1 MSENNY
7 GNNQGNAQNPYAAQ
21 QPNSSAQSS
30 YGQDYGQAP
39 SAQNTYGQ
47 DYGQSASAQNTYGQ
61 AQQQN
66 ATPQNSTQQNQYGQ
80 FGAQPSS
87 QNAYGQNAAQGTSAQ
102 GASAQNTYG
111 QQQYGYGQDASYQA
125 QPAQQNQYGYGQDA
139 SYQAQP
145 AQQNQYGYGQDA
157 SYQAQP
163 ADYNYQQNSYQQQ
176 PQQDAYGY
184 GQPAGYPYAAPVT
197 KKAPGMAL
205 AAMILGIAAVL
216 TGFFV
221 FGALLGIA
229 AIILGALSLKKT
241 KEVGAGK
248 AFALTGIITGAV
260 SVLISICMLFVYISF
275 FQTAE
280 KCLEVGTEDGHGN
293 VVCQI
298 GDNPNNRMTV
308 PAHR

>member
-39 SAQNTYGQ
+39 AAQNTYGQ
-47 DYGQSASAQNTYGQ
+47 DYGQSASAQNAYGQ
-61 AQQQN
+61 TQQN
-66 ATPQNSTQQNQYGQ
+66 APQQNQYGQ
-80 FGAQPSS
+80 FGAQSS
-87 QNAYGQNAAQGTSAQ
+87 QNAYGQNAAQGTA
-102 GASAQNTYG
+102 AQNTYG
-111 QQQYGYGQDASYQA
+111 QAQPAQQQYGYGQDASYQA
-125 QPAQQNQYGYGQDA
+125 QPTQQQYGYGQDA

-145 AQQNQYGYGQDA
+145 T
-157 SYQAQP
+157 
-163 ADYNYQQNSYQQQ
+163 DYNYQQNSYQQQ

-197 KKAPGMAL
+197 KKAPGLAL
-205 AAMILGIAAVL
+205 AAMIVGIVAVL

-221 FGALLGIA
+221 FGGLLGIA

-241 KEVGAGK
+241 KEIGVGK

-260 SVLISICMLFVYISF
+260 SVLISICMLFVVISYA
-275 FQTAE
+275 QTAE
-280 KCLEVGTEDGHGN
+280 KCLEVGTNDGHGN

-298 GDNPNNRMTV
+298 GDNPNSRMTV

>member
-39 SAQNTYGQ
+39 AAQNTYGQ
-47 DYGQSASAQNTYGQ
+47 DYGQSASAQNSYGQ
-61 AQQQN
+61 TQQNTAQQN
-66 ATPQNSTQQNQYGQ
+66 ATAQNTAQQNQYGQ
-80 FGAQPSS
+80 FGAQSSS
-87 QNAYGQNAAQGTSAQ
+87 QNAYGQNAAQGSSAQ
-102 GASAQNTYG
+102 GVSAQNTYG

-125 QPAQQNQYGYGQDA
+125 QPAQQNQYGYGQE
-139 SYQAQP
+139 
-145 AQQNQYGYGQDA
+145 A

-229 AIILGALSLKKT
+229 AIILGALSLKKV
-241 KEVGAGK
+241 KEAGAGK
-248 AFALTGIITGAV
+248 GFAITGIVTGAV
-260 SVLISICMLFVYISF
+260 AVLFSLCMLFVYISVA
-275 FQTAE
+275 QTAE
-280 KCLEVGTEDGHGN
+280 KCLEVGTDDGHGN

>member
-21 QPNSSAQSS
+21 QPNSSAQGS

-61 AQQQN
+61 TQQQN
-66 ATPQNSTQQNQYGQ
+66 ATPQNSAQQNQYGQ

-87 QNAYGQNAAQGTSAQ
+87 QNAYGQNAAQ

-125 QPAQQNQYGYGQDA
+125 QPAQQNQYGYGQE
-139 SYQAQP
+139 
-145 AQQNQYGYGQDA
+145 A

-184 GQPAGYPYAAPVT
+184 GQPAGYPYAAPIV

-205 AAMILGIAAVL
+205 AAMILGIVGVV

-221 FGALLGIA
+221 FGVLLGIA
-229 AIILGALSLKKT
+229 AIILGALSLKKV
-241 KEVGAGK
+241 KEAGAGK
-248 AFALTGIITGAV
+248 GFAITGIVTGAV
-260 SVLISICMLFVYISF
+260 AVLFSLCMLFVYISVA
-275 FQTAE
+275 QTAA
-280 KCLEVGTEDGHGN
+280 KCLEVGTDDGHGN
-293 VVCQI
+293 VVCQV

>member
-61 AQQQN
+61 TQQQN
-66 ATPQNSTQQNQYGQ
+66 ATPQNSAQQNQYGQ

-87 QNAYGQNAAQGTSAQ
+87 QNAYGQNVAQGTSAQ
-102 GASAQNTYG
+102 GAATQNTYG
-111 QQQYGYGQDASYQA
+111 QAQPAQQQYGYGQDASYQG
-125 QPAQQNQYGYGQDA
+125 QPAQQNQYGYGQE
-139 SYQAQP
+139 
-145 AQQNQYGYGQDA
+145 A

-184 GQPAGYPYAAPVT
+184 GQPAGYPYAAPIV

-205 AAMILGIAAVL
+205 AAMILGTVGIV

-221 FGALLGIA
+221 FGVLLGIA
-229 AIILGALSLKKT
+229 AIILGALSLKKV
-241 KEVGAGK
+241 KEAGAGK
-248 AFALTGIITGAV
+248 GFAITGIVTGAV
-260 SVLISICMLFVYISF
+260 AVLFSLCMLFVYISVA
-275 FQTAE
+275 QTAE
-280 KCLEVGTEDGHGN
+280 KCLEVGTDDGHGN

>member
-21 QPNSSAQSS
+21 QPNSSAQGS

-61 AQQQN
+61 TQQQN
-66 ATPQNSTQQNQYGQ
+66 ATPQNSAQQSQYGQ

-87 QNAYGQNAAQGTSAQ
+87 QNAYGQNAAQG
-102 GASAQNTYG
+102 ASAQNTYG
-111 QQQYGYGQDASYQA
+111 QQ
-125 QPAQQNQYGYGQDA
+125 QYGYGQDA

-184 GQPAGYPYAAPVT
+184 GQPAGYPYAAPIV

-205 AAMILGIAAVL
+205 AAMILGIVGIV

-229 AIILGALSLKKT
+229 AIILGALSLKKV
-241 KEVGAGK
+241 KEAGAGK
-248 AFALTGIITGAV
+248 GFAITGIVTGAV
-260 SVLISICMLFVYISF
+260 AVLFSLCMLFVYISVA
-275 FQTAE
+275 QTAE
-280 KCLEVGTEDGHGN
+280 KCLEVGTDDGHGN

>member
-21 QPNSSAQSS
+21 QPNSSAQGS

-61 AQQQN
+61 TQQQN
-66 ATPQNSTQQNQYGQ
+66 ATPQNSAQQNQYGQ

-87 QNAYGQNAAQGTSAQ
+87 QNAYGQNAAQGASAQ
-102 GASAQNTYG
+102 GTAAQNTYG
-111 QQQYGYGQDASYQA
+111 QA
-125 QPAQQNQYGYGQDA
+125 QPAQQQYGYGQDA

-216 TGFFV
+216 TGFLV
-221 FGALLGIA
+221 FGILLGIA

-260 SVLISICMLFVYISF
+260 SVLISICMLFVFISF
-275 FQTAE
+275 YQTTE

-308 PAHR
+308 SAHR

>member
-30 YGQDYGQAP
+30 YGQDYGQA
-39 SAQNTYGQ
+39 SATQNTYGQ
-47 DYGQSASAQNTYGQ
+47 DYGQSASAQNSYGQ
-61 AQQQN
+61 TQQN
-66 ATPQNSTQQNQYGQ
+66 TTAQNAPQQNQYGQ

-87 QNAYGQNAAQGTSAQ
+87 QNAYGQNAAQGISAQ
-102 GASAQNTYG
+102 GASAQGAAAQNPYG
-111 QQQYGYGQDASYQA
+111 QA
-125 QPAQQNQYGYGQDA
+125 QPVQQ
-139 SYQAQP
+139 
-145 AQQNQYGYGQDA
+145 QYGYGQDA

-216 TGFFV
+216 TGFLV

-229 AIILGALSLKKT
+229 AIILGVLSLKKT

-260 SVLISICMLFVYISF
+260 SVLISICMLFVAISLV
-275 FQTAE
+275 QATQ

-308 PAHR
+308 SAHR

>member
-39 SAQNTYGQ
+39 AAQNTYGQ

-87 QNAYGQNAAQGTSAQ
+87 QNAYGQNAAQGASAQ
-102 GASAQNTYG
+102 GTAAQNTY
-111 QQQYGYGQDASYQA
+111 DQA
-125 QPAQQNQYGYGQDA
+125 QPAQQQYGYGQDA

-216 TGFFV
+216 TGFLV

-260 SVLISICMLFVYISF
+260 SNFGYPVRYANGVGLPDDLGSLTLFFMRCVRLWCCCCADLFALFASSGGC
-275 FQTAE
+275 T
-280 KCLEVGTEDGHGN
+280 CVGGGLA
-293 VVCQI
+293 
-298 GDNPNNRMTV
+298 R
-308 PAHR
+308 R

>member
-30 YGQDYGQAP
+30 YGQNYGQAP
-39 SAQNTYGQ
+39 ATQNTYGQ
-47 DYGQSASAQNTYGQ
+47 DYGQSASAQNSYGQ
-61 AQQQN
+61 TQQN
-66 ATPQNSTQQNQYGQ
+66 TTAQNAPQQNQYGQ
-80 FGAQPSS
+80 FGAQSSS
-87 QNAYGQNAAQGTSAQ
+87 QNAYGQNTAQGISAQ
-102 GASAQNTYG
+102 GASAQGAAAQNSYG
-111 QQQYGYGQDASYQA
+111 QTQPVQQ
-125 QPAQQNQYGYGQDA
+125 
-139 SYQAQP
+139 
-145 AQQNQYGYGQDA
+145 QYGYGQDA

-163 ADYNYQQNSYQQQ
+163 ADYNYQQNSYQQH

-216 TGFFV
+216 TGFLV

-229 AIILGALSLKKT
+229 AIILGVLSLKKT

-260 SVLISICMLFVYISF
+260 SVLISICMLFVAISLV
-275 FQTAE
+275 QATQ

-308 PAHR
+308 SAHR

>member
-39 SAQNTYGQ
+39 AAQNTYGQ

-61 AQQQN
+61 TQQQN
-66 ATPQNSTQQNQYGQ
+66 ATPQNSAQQNQYGQ

-102 GASAQNTYG
+102 GAAAQGASAQNTYG
-111 QQQYGYGQDASYQA
+111 QQ
-125 QPAQQNQYGYGQDA
+125 QYGYGQDA

-205 AAMILGIAAVL
+205 AAMILGIVGVV

-229 AIILGALSLKKT
+229 AIILGALSLKKV
-241 KEVGAGK
+241 KEAGAGK
-248 AFALTGIITGAV
+248 GFAITGIVTGAV
-260 SVLISICMLFVYISF
+260 AVLFSLCMLFVYISVA
-275 FQTAE
+275 QTAE
-280 KCLEVGTEDGHGN
+280 KCLEVGTDDGHGN

>member
-102 GASAQNTYG
+102 GVAAQGASAQNTYG
-111 QQQYGYGQDASYQA
+111 QQ
-125 QPAQQNQYGYGQDA
+125 QYGYGQDA

-260 SVLISICMLFVYISF
+260 SVLISICMLFVFISF
-275 FQTAE
+275 YQTTE

-308 PAHR
+308 SARHLGLSS

>member
-7 GNNQGNAQNPYAAQ
+7 GNNQGNAQNPYAVQ

-47 DYGQSASAQNTYGQ
+47 DYGQSASAQNSYGQ
-61 AQQQN
+61 AQQ
-66 ATPQNSTQQNQYGQ
+66 NSGQQSSAQQSQYGQ
-80 FGAQPSS
+80 FGTQPSS
-87 QNAYGQNAAQGTSAQ
+87 QNAYGQNAAQ

-125 QPAQQNQYGYGQDA
+125 QPAQQNQYGYGQE
-139 SYQAQP
+139 
-145 AQQNQYGYGQDA
+145 A

-184 GQPAGYPYAAPVT
+184 GQPAGYPYAAPIV

-205 AAMILGIAAVL
+205 AAMILGIVGVV

-229 AIILGALSLKKT
+229 AIILGALSLKKV
-241 KEVGAGK
+241 KEAGAGK
-248 AFALTGIITGAV
+248 GFAITGIVTGAV
-260 SVLISICMLFVYISF
+260 AVLFSLCMLFVYISVA
-275 FQTAE
+275 QTAE
-280 KCLEVGTEDGHGN
+280 KCLEVGTDDGHGN

>member
-47 DYGQSASAQNTYGQ
+47 DYGQAQQNSGQQSSAQQ
-61 AQQQN
+61 
-66 ATPQNSTQQNQYGQ
+66 SQYGQ

-87 QNAYGQNAAQGTSAQ
+87 QNAYGQSAAQ

-125 QPAQQNQYGYGQDA
+125 QPAQQNQYGYGQE
-139 SYQAQP
+139 
-145 AQQNQYGYGQDA
+145 A

-184 GQPAGYPYAAPVT
+184 GQPAGYPYAAPIV

-205 AAMILGIAAVL
+205 AAMILGIVGIV

-229 AIILGALSLKKT
+229 AIILGALSLKKV
-241 KEVGAGK
+241 KEAGAGK
-248 AFALTGIITGAV
+248 GFAITGIVTGAV
-260 SVLISICMLFVYISF
+260 AVLFSLCMLFVYISVA
-275 FQTAE
+275 QTAE
-280 KCLEVGTEDGHGN
+280 KCLEVGTDDGHGN

>member
-47 DYGQSASAQNTYGQ
+47 DYGQSASAQNSYGQ
-61 AQQQN
+61 AQQ
-66 ATPQNSTQQNQYGQ
+66 NSGQQSSAQQSQYGQ

-87 QNAYGQNAAQGTSAQ
+87 QNAYGQNVAQGTSAQ
-102 GASAQNTYG
+102 GATAQGAAAQNTYG
-111 QQQYGYGQDASYQA
+111 QQQYGYGQDASYQT
-125 QPAQQNQYGYGQDA
+125 
-139 SYQAQP
+139 QP

-216 TGFFV
+216 TGFLV
-221 FGALLGIA
+221 FGILLGIA

-280 KCLEVGTEDGHGN
+280 KCLEVGTDDGHGN

>member
-21 QPNSSAQSS
+21 QPNSSTQSS

-66 ATPQNSTQQNQYGQ
+66 AAQQNQYGQ
-80 FGAQPSS
+80 FGAQSSS

-102 GASAQNTYG
+102 GAAAQNTYG
-111 QQQYGYGQDASYQA
+111 QQ
-125 QPAQQNQYGYGQDA
+125 QYGYGQDA

-205 AAMILGIAAVL
+205 AAMILGIAAVV
-216 TGFFV
+216 TGFVV

-229 AIILGALSLKKT
+229 AIILGALSLKKV
-241 KEVGAGK
+241 KEVGVGK

-260 SVLISICMLFVYISF
+260 SVLISICMLFVIISF
-275 FQTAE
+275 AQTTE
-280 KCLEVGTEDGHGN
+280 KCLEVGTDDGHGN
-293 VVCQI
+293 VVCQV
-298 GDNPNNRMTV
+298 GDNPNSRMTV

>member
-21 QPNSSAQSS
+21 QPNSSAQGS

-61 AQQQN
+61 TQQQN
-66 ATPQNSTQQNQYGQ
+66 ATPQNSAQQNQYGQ

-87 QNAYGQNAAQGTSAQ
+87 QNAYGQNAAQGASAQ
-102 GASAQNTYG
+102 GTAAQNTYG
-111 QQQYGYGQDASYQA
+111 QA
-125 QPAQQNQYGYGQDA
+125 QPAQQ
-139 SYQAQP
+139 
-145 AQQNQYGYGQDA
+145 QYGYGQDA

-229 AIILGALSLKKT
+229 AIILGVLSLKKT

-260 SVLISICMLFVYISF
+260 SVLISICMLFVFISF
-275 FQTAE
+275 YQTTQ
-280 KCLEVGTEDGHGN
+280 KCLEVGTEDGHGT

>member
-30 YGQDYGQAP
+30 YGQNYGQAP
-39 SAQNTYGQ
+39 ATQNTYGQ
-47 DYGQSASAQNTYGQ
+47 DYGQSASAQNSYGQ
-61 AQQQN
+61 TQQN
-66 ATPQNSTQQNQYGQ
+66 TTAQNAPQQNQYGQ
-80 FGAQPSS
+80 FGAQSSS
-87 QNAYGQNAAQGTSAQ
+87 QNAYGQNAAQGISAQ
-102 GASAQNTYG
+102 GASAQGAAAQNPYG
-111 QQQYGYGQDASYQA
+111 QA
-125 QPAQQNQYGYGQDA
+125 QPVQQ
-139 SYQAQP
+139 
-145 AQQNQYGYGQDA
+145 QYGYGQDA

-163 ADYNYQQNSYQQQ
+163 ADYNYQQNSYQQH

-216 TGFFV
+216 TGFLV

-229 AIILGALSLKKT
+229 AIILGALSLKKV
-241 KEVGAGK
+241 KEAGAGK
-248 AFALTGIITGAV
+248 GFAITGIVTGAV
-260 SVLISICMLFVYISF
+260 AVLFSLCMLFVYISVA
-275 FQTAE
+275 QTAE
-280 KCLEVGTEDGHGN
+280 KCLEVGTDDGHGN

>member
-66 ATPQNSTQQNQYGQ
+66 AAQQNSAQQNQYGQ

-87 QNAYGQNAAQGTSAQ
+87 QNAYGQNAAQGTSAQGAAAQ

-145 AQQNQYGYGQDA
+145 T
-157 SYQAQP
+157 
-163 ADYNYQQNSYQQQ
+163 DYNYQQNSYQQQ

-216 TGFFV
+216 TGFLV
-221 FGALLGIA
+221 FGILLGIA

-280 KCLEVGTEDGHGN
+280 KCLEVGTDDGHGN

-308 PAHR
+308 SARH

>member
-61 AQQQN
+61 TQQQN
-66 ATPQNSTQQNQYGQ
+66 AAQQNSAQQNQYGQ

-87 QNAYGQNAAQGTSAQ
+87 QNAYGQNAAQGAAAQ
-102 GASAQNTYG
+102 GAATQNPYG
-111 QQQYGYGQDASYQA
+111 QT
-125 QPAQQNQYGYGQDA
+125 QPAQQQYGYGQDA

-184 GQPAGYPYAAPVT
+184 GQSAGYPYAAPVM
-197 KKAPGMAL
+197 KKAPGLAL
-205 AAMILGIAAVL
+205 ASMIVGIVGVL

-248 AFALTGIITGAV
+248 GFALTGIITGAV
-260 SVLISICMLFVYISF
+260 SVLISICALFVIISVA
-275 FQTAE
+275 QTAQ
-280 KCLEVGTEDGHGN
+280 KCLEVGTDDGHGN
-293 VVCQI
+293 VVCQV

>member
-21 QPNSSAQSS
+21 QPNSSAQNI

-66 ATPQNSTQQNQYGQ
+66 ATPQNSAQQNQYGQ
-80 FGAQPSS
+80 FGAQSSS

-111 QQQYGYGQDASYQA
+111 QQ
-125 QPAQQNQYGYGQDA
+125 QYGYGQDA

-229 AIILGALSLKKT
+229 AIILGVLSLKKV
-241 KEVGAGK
+241 KEAGAGK

-260 SVLISICMLFVYISF
+260 SVLISICMLFVFISF
-275 FQTAE
+275 YQTTQ

-308 PAHR
+308 SARH

>member
-39 SAQNTYGQ
+39 AAQNTYGQ
-47 DYGQSASAQNTYGQ
+47 DYGQNASAQNGYGQ
-61 AQQQN
+61 AQQ
-66 ATPQNSTQQNQYGQ
+66 NSGQQSSAQQSQYGQ

-87 QNAYGQNAAQGTSAQ
+87 QNAYGQDAAQ

-111 QQQYGYGQDASYQA
+111 QQ
-125 QPAQQNQYGYGQDA
+125 QYGYGQDA

-184 GQPAGYPYAAPVT
+184 GQPAGYPYAAPIV

-205 AAMILGIAAVL
+205 AAMILGIVGIV

-229 AIILGALSLKKT
+229 AIILGALSLKKV
-241 KEVGAGK
+241 KEAGAGK
-248 AFALTGIITGAV
+248 GFAITGIVTGAV
-260 SVLISICMLFVYISF
+260 AVLFSLCMLFVYISVA
-275 FQTAE
+275 QTAA
-280 KCLEVGTEDGHGN
+280 KCLEVGTDDGHGN

>member
-21 QPNSSAQSS
+21 QPNSSAQGS

-61 AQQQN
+61 TQQQN
-66 ATPQNSTQQNQYGQ
+66 AAQQNQYGQ
-80 FGAQPSS
+80 FGAQSSS

-102 GASAQNTYG
+102 GAAAQNSYG

-125 QPAQQNQYGYGQDA
+125 QPAQQNQYGYGQE
-139 SYQAQP
+139 
-145 AQQNQYGYGQDA
+145 A

-184 GQPAGYPYAAPVT
+184 GQPAGYPYAAPVM
-197 KKAPGMAL
+197 KKAPGLAL
-205 AAMILGIAAVL
+205 AAMIVGIVGVL

-241 KEVGAGK
+241 KEAGAGK
-248 AFALTGIITGAV
+248 GFALTGIITGAV

>member
-30 YGQDYGQAP
+30 YGQNYGQAP
-39 SAQNTYGQ
+39 ATQNTYGQ
-47 DYGQSASAQNTYGQ
+47 DYGQSASAQNSYGQ
-61 AQQQN
+61 TQQN
-66 ATPQNSTQQNQYGQ
+66 TTAQNAPQQNQYGQ
-80 FGAQPSS
+80 FGAKSSS
-87 QNAYGQNAAQGTSAQ
+87 QNAYGLNAAEGTSAQ
-102 GASAQNTYG
+102 GASAQGAAAQNSYG
-111 QQQYGYGQDASYQA
+111 QTQPVQQ
-125 QPAQQNQYGYGQDA
+125 
-139 SYQAQP
+139 
-145 AQQNQYGYGQDA
+145 QYGYGQDA

-216 TGFFV
+216 TGFLV

-229 AIILGALSLKKT
+229 AIILGVLSLKKT

-260 SVLISICMLFVYISF
+260 SILISICMLFVAISLV
-275 FQTAE
+275 QATQ

-308 PAHR
+308 SAHR

>member
-80 FGAQPSS
+80 FGAQSSS
-87 QNAYGQNAAQGTSAQ
+87 QNAYGQNVAQGTSAQGVAAQ

-111 QQQYGYGQDASYQA
+111 QQ
-125 QPAQQNQYGYGQDA
+125 QYGYGQDA

-184 GQPAGYPYAAPVT
+184 GQPAGYLYAAPVT

-216 TGFFV
+216 TGFLV
-221 FGALLGIA
+221 FGILLGIA

-241 KEVGAGK
+241 KDVGAGK

-260 SVLISICMLFVYISF
+260 SVLISISMLFVYISF
-275 FQTAE
+275 FQTTE
-280 KCLEVGTEDGHGN
+280 KCLEVGTDDGHGN

-308 PAHR
+308 PARH

>member
-21 QPNSSAQSS
+21 QPNSSAQGS

-87 QNAYGQNAAQGTSAQ
+87 QNAYGPNAAQGTSAQ

-111 QQQYGYGQDASYQA
+111 QQ
-125 QPAQQNQYGYGQDA
+125 QYGYGQDA

-260 SVLISICMLFVYISF
+260 SVLISICMLFVFISF
-275 FQTAE
+275 YQTTE

-308 PAHR
+308 SARH

>member
-21 QPNSSAQSS
+21 QPNSSAQGS

-66 ATPQNSTQQNQYGQ
+66 AAQQNSAQQNQYGQ

-87 QNAYGQNAAQGTSAQ
+87 QNAYGQNVAQGTSTQ
-102 GASAQNTYG
+102 GASAQNAYG
-111 QQQYGYGQDASYQA
+111 Q
-125 QPAQQNQYGYGQDA
+125 AQQQYGYGQDA

-205 AAMILGIAAVL
+205 AAMILGIAAVV
-216 TGFFV
+216 TGFVV

-229 AIILGALSLKKT
+229 AIILGALSLKKV
-241 KEVGAGK
+241 KEVGVGK

-260 SVLISICMLFVYISF
+260 SVLISICMLFVIISF
-275 FQTAE
+275 AQTTE
-280 KCLEVGTEDGHGN
+280 KCLEVGTDDGHGN
-293 VVCQI
+293 VVCQV
-298 GDNPNNRMTV
+298 GDNPNSRMTV

>member
-7 GNNQGNAQNPYAAQ
+7 GNNQGNAQNPYAVQ

-66 ATPQNSTQQNQYGQ
+66 ATPQNSAQQNQYGQ

-87 QNAYGQNAAQGTSAQ
+87 QNAYGQNVAQGTSAQGASAQ

-111 QQQYGYGQDASYQA
+111 QQQYGYGQDASYQT
-125 QPAQQNQYGYGQDA
+125 
-139 SYQAQP
+139 QP

-184 GQPAGYPYAAPVT
+184 GQPAAGYPYAAPVT

-216 TGFFV
+216 TGFLV

-280 KCLEVGTEDGHGN
+280 KCLEVGTDDGHGN

>member
-80 FGAQPSS
+80 FSAQPSS
-87 QNAYGQNAAQGTSAQ
+87 QNAYGQNVAQGTSAQ
-102 GASAQNTYG
+102 GAAAQNIYG

-125 QPAQQNQYGYGQDA
+125 QPAQQNQYGYGQE
-139 SYQAQP
+139 
-145 AQQNQYGYGQDA
+145 A

-216 TGFFV
+216 TGFLV

-229 AIILGALSLKKT
+229 AIILGALSLKKA
-241 KEVGAGK
+241 KEAGAGK
-248 AFALTGIITGAV
+248 GFAITGIVTGAV
-260 SVLISICMLFVYISF
+260 AVLFSLCMLFVYISVA
-275 FQTAE
+275 QTAE
-280 KCLEVGTEDGHGN
+280 KCLEVGTDDGHGN

>member
-66 ATPQNSTQQNQYGQ
+66 ATPQNSTQQHQYGQ
-80 FGAQPSS
+80 FGAQSSS
-87 QNAYGQNAAQGTSAQ
+87 QNAYGQNVAPGTSAQGVAAQ

-111 QQQYGYGQDASYQA
+111 QQ
-125 QPAQQNQYGYGQDA
+125 QYGYGQDA

-229 AIILGALSLKKT
+229 AIILGVLSLKKV
-241 KEVGAGK
+241 KEAGAGK

-260 SVLISICMLFVYISF
+260 SVLISICMLFVFISF
-275 FQTAE
+275 YQTTQ

-308 PAHR
+308 SARH

>member
-66 ATPQNSTQQNQYGQ
+66 ATPQNSAQQNQYGQ

-87 QNAYGQNAAQGTSAQ
+87 QNAYGQNVAQGTSAQGAAAQ

-111 QQQYGYGQDASYQA
+111 QQ
-125 QPAQQNQYGYGQDA
+125 QYGYGQDA

-216 TGFFV
+216 TGFLV
-221 FGALLGIA
+221 FGILLGIA

-241 KEVGAGK
+241 KEVSAGK

>member
-61 AQQQN
+61 TQQQN
-66 ATPQNSTQQNQYGQ
+66 ATPQNSAQQNQYGQ

-87 QNAYGQNAAQGTSAQ
+87 QNAYGQNAAQG
-102 GASAQNTYG
+102 ASAQNTYG
-111 QQQYGYGQDASYQA
+111 QQ
-125 QPAQQNQYGYGQDA
+125 QYGYGQDA

-184 GQPAGYPYAAPVT
+184 GQPAGYPYAAPIV

-205 AAMILGIAAVL
+205 AAMILGIAAIV

-221 FGALLGIA
+221 IGALLGIA
-229 AIILGALSLKKT
+229 AIILGALSLKKV

-248 AFALTGIITGAV
+248 GFALTGIITGAV
-260 SVLISICMLFVYISF
+260 AVLFSLCMLFVYISVA
-275 FQTAE
+275 QTAE
-280 KCLEVGTEDGHGN
+280 KCLEVGTDDGHGN
-293 VVCQI
+293 VVCQV

>member
-21 QPNSSAQSS
+21 QPNSSAQGS

-47 DYGQSASAQNTYGQ
+47 DYGQSASAQNSYGQ
-61 AQQQN
+61 AQQ
-66 ATPQNSTQQNQYGQ
+66 NSGQQSSAQQSQYGQ

-87 QNAYGQNAAQGTSAQ
+87 QNAYGQNAAQ

-125 QPAQQNQYGYGQDA
+125 QPAQQNQYGYGQE
-139 SYQAQP
+139 
-145 AQQNQYGYGQDA
+145 A

-216 TGFFV
+216 TGFLV
-221 FGALLGIA
+221 FGILLGIA

>member
-47 DYGQSASAQNTYGQ
+47 DYGQSASAQNSYGQ
-61 AQQQN
+61 AQQN
-66 ATPQNSTQQNQYGQ
+66 ATPQNSAQQNQYGQ

-87 QNAYGQNAAQGTSAQ
+87 QNAYGQNVAQGTSAQ

-125 QPAQQNQYGYGQDA
+125 QPAQQNQYGYGQE
-139 SYQAQP
+139 
-145 AQQNQYGYGQDA
+145 A

-184 GQPAGYPYAAPVT
+184 GQPAGYPYAAPIV

-205 AAMILGIAAVL
+205 AAMILGIVGVV

-229 AIILGALSLKKT
+229 AIILGALSLKKV
-241 KEVGAGK
+241 KEAGAGK
-248 AFALTGIITGAV
+248 GFAITGIVTGAV
-260 SVLISICMLFVYISF
+260 AVLFSLCMLFVYISVA
-275 FQTAE
+275 QTAE
-280 KCLEVGTEDGHGN
+280 KCLEVGTDDGHGN

>member
-87 QNAYGQNAAQGTSAQ
+87 QNAYGQNVAQGTSAQ
-102 GASAQNTYG
+102 GAAAQGAAAQNTYG

-125 QPAQQNQYGYGQDA
+125 QPAQQNQYGYGQE
-139 SYQAQP
+139 
-145 AQQNQYGYGQDA
+145 A

-197 KKAPGMAL
+197 KKAPGIAL

-260 SVLISICMLFVYISF
+260 SVLISICMLFVFISF
-275 FQTAE
+275 YQTTQ

-308 PAHR
+308 SARH

>member
-39 SAQNTYGQ
+39 AAQNTYGQ

-61 AQQQN
+61 TQQQN
-66 ATPQNSTQQNQYGQ
+66 ATPQNSAQQSQYGQ

-87 QNAYGQNAAQGTSAQ
+87 QNAYGQNVAQGTSAQ
-102 GASAQNTYG
+102 GAATQNTYG
-111 QQQYGYGQDASYQA
+111 QAQPAQQQYGYGQDASYQA
-125 QPAQQNQYGYGQDA
+125 QPAQQNQYGYGQE
-139 SYQAQP
+139 
-145 AQQNQYGYGQDA
+145 A

-184 GQPAGYPYAAPVT
+184 GQPAGYPYAAPIV

-216 TGFFV
+216 TGFLV

>member
-30 YGQDYGQAP
+30 YGQNYGQAP
-39 SAQNTYGQ
+39 ATQSTYGQ
-47 DYGQSASAQNTYGQ
+47 DYGQSASAQNSYGQ
-61 AQQQN
+61 TQQN
-66 ATPQNSTQQNQYGQ
+66 TTAQNAPQQNQYGQ
-80 FGAQPSS
+80 FGAQSSS
-87 QNAYGQNAAQGTSAQ
+87 QNAYGQNAAQGISAQ
-102 GASAQNTYG
+102 GASAQGAAAQNPYG
-111 QQQYGYGQDASYQA
+111 QA
-125 QPAQQNQYGYGQDA
+125 QPVQQ
-139 SYQAQP
+139 
-145 AQQNQYGYGQDA
+145 QYGYGQDA

-197 KKAPGMAL
+197 KKAPCMAL

-216 TGFFV
+216 TGFLV

-229 AIILGALSLKKT
+229 AIILGVLSLKKT

-260 SVLISICMLFVYISF
+260 SVLISICMLFVAISLV
-275 FQTAE
+275 QATQ

-308 PAHR
+308 SAHR

>member
-80 FGAQPSS
+80 FGAQSSS
-87 QNAYGQNAAQGTSAQ
+87 QNAYGQNVAQGTSAQGVAAQ

-111 QQQYGYGQDASYQA
+111 QQ
-125 QPAQQNQYGYGQDA
+125 
-139 SYQAQP
+139 
-145 AQQNQYGYGQDA
+145 QYGYGQDA

-229 AIILGALSLKKT
+229 AIILGVLSLKKV
-241 KEVGAGK
+241 KEAGAGK

-260 SVLISICMLFVYISF
+260 SVLISICMLFVFISF
-275 FQTAE
+275 YQTTQ

-308 PAHR
+308 SARH

>member
-61 AQQQN
+61 TQQQN
-66 ATPQNSTQQNQYGQ
+66 AAQQNQYGQ

-87 QNAYGQNAAQGTSAQ
+87 QNAYGQNAAQ

-125 QPAQQNQYGYGQDA
+125 QPAQQNQYGYGQE
-139 SYQAQP
+139 
-145 AQQNQYGYGQDA
+145 A

-184 GQPAGYPYAAPVT
+184 GQPAGYPYAAPIV

-205 AAMILGIAAVL
+205 AAMILGIVGVV

-229 AIILGALSLKKT
+229 AIILGALSLKKV
-241 KEVGAGK
+241 KEAGAGK
-248 AFALTGIITGAV
+248 GFAITGIVTGAV
-260 SVLISICMLFVYISF
+260 AVLFSLCMLFVYISVA
-275 FQTAE
+275 QTAE
-280 KCLEVGTEDGHGN
+280 KCLEVGTDDGHGN

>member
-102 GASAQNTYG
+102 GASAQGASAQNTYG
-111 QQQYGYGQDASYQA
+111 QQ
-125 QPAQQNQYGYGQDA
+125 QYGYGQDA

-184 GQPAGYPYAAPVT
+184 GQPAGYPYAAPIV

-205 AAMILGIAAVL
+205 AAMILGIVAVL

-229 AIILGALSLKKT
+229 AIILGVLSLKKT

-260 SVLISICMLFVYISF
+260 SVLISICMLFVFISF

-308 PAHR
+308 SARH

>member
-39 SAQNTYGQ
+39 AAQNTYGQ

-102 GASAQNTYG
+102 GVAAQGASAQNTYG
-111 QQQYGYGQDASYQA
+111 QQ
-125 QPAQQNQYGYGQDA
+125 QYGYGQDA

-229 AIILGALSLKKT
+229 AIILGVLSLKKV
-241 KEVGAGK
+241 KEAGAGK

-260 SVLISICMLFVYISF
+260 SVLISICMLFVFISF
-275 FQTAE
+275 YQTTQ

-308 PAHR
+308 SARH